1 MTKPTEGSNRNVTAG
16 KWFSFVEFVDEL
28 AKRKLTYVGTIKKIN
43 AKYPANLNWKKNREP
58 EPILYGFTN
67 QTTLCS
73 YMPKNNRVVLVS
85 SMYHNNEGGE
95 DSKKPE
101 IILLYYNSTKGGI
114 DEADKK

>member
-16 KWFSFVEFVDEL
+16 KWFSFVEFDDEL

-43 AKYPANLNWKKNREP
+43 AKYPANLNCKKNREP

-73 YMPKNNRVVLVS
+73 YTPKKNRAVVLVFS
-85 SMYHNNEGGE
+85 KHHHNEVGD
-95 DSKKPE
+95 DSIKPE
-101 IILLYYNSTKGGI
+101 IILLY
-114 DEADKK
+114 